1 MTRPNQIIAEVC
13 EGHRITRDDLFSNK
27 IDRKFSRARQ
37 EAYYRMRTELGL
49 SYPRIAALMGR
60 KDHTTVIH
68 GIGRYYQ
75 SKFCNPNIQLTS
87 KQARKL
93 ALHVKPFKTPLPPL
107 DSDGEPEK
115 QPPCL
120 VRLNAHR
127 KWFVLEWVA
136 DEGTVEE
143 ALEPYGLSFGQCI
156 EFVKRYLP
164 ELSGLRQDQK
174 IMKARELLGRKV
186 AA

>member
-13 EGHRITRDDLFSNK
+13 DAHGITRDDLFSDQ
-27 IDRKFSRARQ
+27 IDRNYSRARQ

-75 SKFCNPNIQLTS
+75 SRFCDPNIQLTG

-93 ALHVKPFKTPLPPL
+93 ALRVKPFRTPLAPVGE
-107 DSDGEPEK
+107 DGKPENRK
-115 QPPCL
+115 PCL

-174 IMKARELLGRKV
+174 IQKARELLGRK
-186 AA
+186 AAA